1 MVWTPG
7 RRRREREAELVALDR
22 WRIARRLLDDE
33 VTVLGEDLAEL
44 HDDTLAEEL
53 TSEAS
58 HHYGRALEHYD
69 RAKALVAASTTAEDL
84 LGVEQVVADA
94 RYHRAAVLAVQAGE
108 SLPARRGPCFFD
120 PRHGPS
126 FRDVLWAPPSGV
138 ERTVAV
144 CAADARRL
152 EGGQPPAIRQ
162 VRVGDRYVPWHETGG
177 FRRIQDEAD
186 AHRGH
191 LAGGGDGRLTDKAVA
206 EAHVRSTISGVN
218 GPNGPYG

>member
-22 WRIARRLLDDE
+22 WRAARRLLDEE
-33 VTVLGEDLAEL
+33 VTALGEDLAGL
-44 HDDTLAEEL
+44 HDDTLADEL
-53 TSEAS
+53 ADEAS

-69 RAKALVAASTTAEDL
+69 RAKALIVASTGAQDL

-108 SLPARRGPCFFD
+108 PLPARREPCFFD

-126 FRDVLWAPPSGV
+126 LRDVRWAPPSGV

-162 VRVGDRYVPWHETGG
+162 VRVGDRYVPWHEAGG
-177 FRRIQDEAD
+177 FRRIQDEVD

-191 LAGGGDGRLTDKAVA
+191 LVGRRDSRLTDKSVA
-206 EAHVRSTISGVN
+206 EAYTRSTINGVN
-218 GPNGPYG
+218 GTNGPYG